1 MNSERFYE
9 LKQEIMSQEQ
19 IELEDVDHIA
29 IELLALSV
37 LNDLSD
43 DYFFCDLSDIFK
55 IANEFVN
62 TNKDISNIKSALE
75 LKYEELADKY
85 YDEINNDLEQ
95 DIY

>member
-9 LKQEIMSQEQ
+9 LKQEIISQEQ

-37 LNDLSD
+37 LN
-43 DYFFCDLSDIFK
+43 DLSDIFK